1 MDEKLQAQMEEARAQ
16 GYTEEQIKEF
26 LNPQPTARPDL
37 ARDESGQPVSPFVNR
52 GEEAVATGQYG
63 AAEAAKYAALGG
75 AGVYGAR
82 KVAQALRPG
91 PVAPSSLPITGSAAH
106 SEAIIQSPSGQA
118 ASRPPTMM
126 ERGVDM
132 AKKMRDIAAS
142 RVTPIAQAVAP
153 IARAATGV
161 GAMVMPG
168 NMGQEYPFPQKGP
181 MRGMEINPNTGQ
193 PWTPAE
199 LQQYN
204 QAY

>member
-26 LNPQPTARPDL
+26 LNPQPVERLD
-37 ARDESGQPVSPFVNR
+37 RRQDESGAPVTPFVNR

-75 AGVYGAR
+75 AGVYGIK
-82 KVAQALRPG
+82 KVADAIRG
-91 PVAPSSLPITGSAAH
+91 PVAPSTLPVTGSAQHTADILK
-106 SEAIIQSPSGQA
+106 SASGQA

-132 AKKMRDIAAS
+132 AKKMRDIAAT
-142 RVTPIAQAVAP
+142 RVLPAVAP
-153 IARAATGV
+153 VARAAGGV
-161 GAMVMPG
+161 TAALMPG
-168 NMGQEYPFPQKGP
+168 NMGQNYPFPQSGP
-181 MRGMEINPNTGQ
+181 MRGQEINPMTGQ
-193 PWTPAE
+193 PWTAAE

-204 QAY
+204 AQYQ